1 MRTHPP
7 FSLLHEPD
15 KEQGKIYLDPMR
27 GAPRSITL
35 YYFSIFFNPLIWE
48 FVSMYAQFLNFNG
61 HVCSRF
67 SWGYVGNGDTLIPS
81 SWSLCRQR
89 H

>member
-15 KEQGKIYLDPMR
+15 KEQGKSYLDPTR

-48 FVSMYAQFLNFNG
+48 FVSMYA
-61 HVCSRF
+61 
-67 SWGYVGNGDTLIPS
+67 
-81 SWSLCRQR
+81 
-89 H
+89 